1 MYIRLK
7 VLFKIFKLKLRKL
20 WLTIKHGR
28 INFSSIKSV
37 IDYPDF
43 LDVQLKSF
51 IDFFQLDTPAERK
64 EGEGLYK
71 VFMENFPD
79 HGFSRE
85 FCSWNLSIIL

>member
-1 MYIRLK
+1 MANNNN
-7 VLFKIFKLKLRKL
+7 
-20 WLTIKHGR
+20 TG

-51 IDFFQLDTPAERK
+51 VDFFQLDTPAERQ

-71 VFMENFPD
+71 VFMENFPITD
-79 HGFSRE
+79 SRE
-85 FCSWNLSIIL
+85 NFVLEFVDYTVDLQKYRIQDCMERGVT